1 MKNKIYSAFH
11 LSFIEKIIL
20 KKRIEMK
27 KKIEENI
34 NFENI
39 DSICDVGTTED
50 ISNKSSNFL
59 IKSFTNIKTKNSIT
73 DQLIEDDFFK
83 NKVQAS
89 ITSDLQSAQVDQLK
103 SDICF
108 SSATIEHVGCR
119 NNQKKMVENMI
130 NLSKKYIIITTPN
143 KFYPIEFHTKLP
155 LLHFLP
161 KIIYKSILKLTGYS
175 YFAKIENLNPLSIND
190 LSKILKMFSNIKFKI
205 IKIKLFGFTSNLVAI
220 CEKNN

>member
-11 LSFIEKIIL
+11 LNFIEKLIL

-39 DSICDVGTTED
+39 NSICDVGTTED

-59 IKSFTNIKTKNSIT
+59 IKSFTSIKTKNSIT
-73 DQLIEDDFFK
+73 DQLIKDDIFK
-83 NKVQAS
+83 KKIQAS
-89 ITSDLQSAQVDQLK
+89 ITSNLQPTQVNQLK
-103 SDICF
+103 SDISF

-119 NNQKKMVENMI
+119 DNQKKMIENMI

-143 KFYPIEFHTKLP
+143 KFHPIEFHTKLP

-161 KIIYKSILKLTGYS
+161 KIIYKSLLNLVGYS
-175 YFAKIENLNPLSIND
+175 YFAKIENLNLLSVDD
-190 LSKILKMFSNIKFKI
+190 LSKILNMFSNIKFKI

-220 CEKNN
+220 CEKDN

>member
-11 LSFIEKIIL
+11 LSFIEKLIL

-39 DSICDVGTTED
+39 NSICDVGTTED

-59 IKSFTNIKTKNSIT
+59 IKSFTSIKTKNSIT
-73 DQLIEDDFFK
+73 DQLIKDDIFK
-83 NKVQAS
+83 NKIQAS
-89 ITSDLQSAQVDQLK
+89 ITSNLQPAQVNQLK
-103 SDICF
+103 SDISF

-119 NNQKKMVENMI
+119 DNQKKMIENMI

-143 KFYPIEFHTKLP
+143 KFHPIEFHTKLP

-161 KIIYKSILKLTGYS
+161 KIIYKSLLNLVGYS
-175 YFAKIENLNPLSIND
+175 YFAKIENLNLLSVDD
-190 LSKILKMFSNIKFKI
+190 LSKILNMFSNIKFKI

-220 CEKNN
+220 CEKDN